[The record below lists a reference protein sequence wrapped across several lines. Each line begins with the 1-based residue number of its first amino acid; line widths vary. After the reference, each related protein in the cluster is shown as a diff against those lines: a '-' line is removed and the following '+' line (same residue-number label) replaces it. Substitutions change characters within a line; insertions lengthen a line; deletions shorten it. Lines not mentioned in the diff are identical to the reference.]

1 MDISF
6 KGCINVGSRK
16 SQLALIQTN
25 LVLDK
30 LKLFYENNPDQ
41 LEELLGDATR
51 KLVFSIK
58 AMATTG
64 DNILDKPLPEIG
76 TKSLF
81 TREIETELLQGGVDF
96 IVHSLKDLPTTLPE
110 GCIIGAVIKRDSPE
124 DAIVLKKSL
133 RTEIDPIDFLLGQSS
148 NIASGRL
155 KIGTSSQR
163 RISMLRRANP
173 NLECIDIRGNLNTRI
188 AKLDND
194 NSEYAAIVLAK
205 AGLDR
210 MAWSDRA
217 SSLLSPE
224 QSQDLIDWSYAVGQ
238 GAIAVE
244 CRSDD
249 QFIMEL
255 LRPIVDLR
263 TTFETIAE
271 RSLMKKLE
279 GGCSVPLGVRSI
291 WTVGEDGGE
300 FLNLSGIILSIDGK
314 NVVKADG
321 KAPLFWNSRKEIDEL
336 AEIVSGLNTTGIV
349 LSSSAQAKQNVKH
362 DLIESANLGI
372 KVANKMIE
380 SGCLSLMNR
389 TK

>member
-173 NLECIDIRGNLNTRI
+173 DLECIDIRGNLNTRI

-291 WTVGEDGGE
+291 WTEGEDGGE
-300 FLNLSGIILSIDGK
+300 FLNLSGIILSTDGK

-321 KAPLFWNSRKEIDEL
+321 KAPLLWNSRKEIDEL